1 MKTNVH
7 FWSYL
12 AHLFVEW
19 EMFHTKVVE
28 KNIPIFYVKN
38 EKKKYAWCL
47 PLSITTSYVQYI
59 EDIAHILNF
68 GVLKQ
73 A

>member
-1 MKTNVH
+1 
-7 FWSYL
+7 
-12 AHLFVEW
+12 
-19 EMFHTKVVE
+19 MFHTKVVE

-73 A
+73 E

>member
-1 MKTNVH
+1 MKTNIH

-12 AHLFVEW
+12 AHFFVEW

-38 EKKKYAWCL
+38 EKKKYAWRL
-47 PLSITTSYVQYI
+47 PLSVTAAYVQNI

-73 A
+73 E

>member
-1 MKTNVH
+1 
-7 FWSYL
+7 
-12 AHLFVEW
+12 
-19 EMFHTKVVE
+19 MFHTKVVE

-38 EKKKYAWCL
+38 EKKKYAWRL
-47 PLSITTSYVQYI
+47 PLSVTAAYVQNI

-73 A
+73 E